1 MRTRKRLIMVLTTI
15 AALVLLVPVLAGLA
29 ITQLPALENLRKQT
43 LERGLSLYWGEAVRI
58 SGPVEVTLWPRLV
71 IRANEVTS
79 TTDGTAPARAEQL
92 RILLARWTRLPF
104 EPPLFAIGVTR
115 AHFQFALASQSNAAP
130 GSVLS
135 SPVAF
140 FSILPRLRLDDVTF
154 DVAAPEDGWEFVL
167 KVDHVLSRLRD
178 GIEFL
183 EADARLNDRPIAFKF
198 QFDREPQPDAPLHLP
213 YGAVLSLT
221 SGSLAVQMTTRSA
234 TAAFDDEL
242 VLETTASTSSIADL
256 LSIAGIARTVDGT
269 AELKGQILSL
279 PQRLAI
285 RDLVLESHF
294 AGGTTSRITGGI
306 DDLSDWTG
314 VDIKVEA
321 DMSAAGTPA
330 DATSPDDVAITRMDG
345 HFRDGPEGLMLA
357 DATVDTNAFSQ
368 SLQEI
373 GPITVDA
380 IRRDEAGHLSLKG
393 INLKA
398 NPGPKPLF
406 HLRGD
411 IQDVLGWSGI
421 ALDGTFDLPLSDILS
436 VPAPAKDMLGRLSGT
451 VSLADP
457 RGSLEIR
464 NLEAQVKGGALT
476 ATVRLD
482 PAPQGSAAASAL
494 DLTLKVPRLGP
505 LMEAL
510 GTPSSFDGALSYDGS
525 FQRGTN
531 GATARG
537 TLILG
542 ETDVKGALTATAR
555 PPRIEVSGELTSN
568 RIAADQVL
576 ALFEGLEDAARAPN
590 VKFAGA
596 TLKQGVQPQDL
607 ARRTDLDIALKAER
621 VEGIGRTA
629 TGLTAR
635 LHMDEGRFR
644 ADPVSLSLG
653 AGRIKGALTAMGDG
667 RFGAKG
673 TGEGWPLSD
682 LVGPSAP
689 FSISGTASFSFD
701 VTAGI
706 APADPVRTLDGS
718 LTARIHNGRL
728 GTGMLDLAGLG
739 LLGGIFNPA
748 VLSGET
754 HLRCV
759 LIPLKIE
766 KGVAQTSPAIVL
778 ETDNV
783 EADAHGKIDLPRGTI
798 SLSVVPRPLNG
809 GAGSE
814 GYPFTISGP
823 LSSPKVDLGAA
834 RAHAHPRRAAECRN

>member
-1 MRTRKRLIMVLTTI
+1 MRRRLTLVLCAL
-15 AALVLLVPVLAGLA
+15 AALIVLAPLAAGLA
-29 ITQLPALENLRKQT
+29 ITQLPALEGLRKQV
-43 LERGLSLYWGEAVRI
+43 LERGLSLYWGEAVRVG
-58 SGPVEVTLWPRLV
+58 GPIEVRLWPRLV
-71 IRANEVTS
+71 ITANEVSS
-79 TTDGTAPARAEQL
+79 TTDGSAPARAEEL
-92 RILLARWTRLPF
+92 RILLARWERLPF
-104 EPPLFAIGVTR
+104 QPPLFAVGVTR

-130 GSVLS
+130 GSLLA

-154 DVAAPEDGWEFVL
+154 DVAAPADGWQFILE
-167 KVDHVLSRLRD
+167 VDHVLSRLRD
-178 GIEFL
+178 GVEYL
-183 EADARLNDRPIAFKF
+183 EANARLNARPIAFKF
-198 QFDREPQPDAPLHLP
+198 QFDREPQPGAPLHLP

-221 SGSLAVQMTTRSA
+221 SGAASVQMTTRSA
-234 TAAFDDEL
+234 KATFDDEL
-242 VLETTASTSSIADL
+242 ILDTEATTSSIADL

-269 AELKGQILSL
+269 ATLKGQLLSL
-279 PQRLAI
+279 PQRLAF
-285 RDLVLESHF
+285 RDLVLETRF
-294 AGGTTSRITGGI
+294 TGGATSRITGTI
-306 DDLSDWTG
+306 DDLSDWSG
-314 VDIKVEA
+314 VDIQVAA
-321 DMSAAGTPA
+321 DMTNAETAASATAPN
-330 DATSPDDVAITRMDG
+330 DVAITRMEG

-368 SLQEI
+368 SLREI

-380 IRRDEAGHLSLKG
+380 IRRDEAGHLSLRG

-398 NPGPKPLF
+398 NPGPTPLF

-411 IQDVLGWSGI
+411 IQDLLGWSGI
-421 ALDGTFDLPLSDILS
+421 ALDGSFDLPLSDILS
-436 VPAPAKDMLGRLSGT
+436 VPPPAKDMLGRLSGGVT
-451 VSLADP
+451 LADP

-464 NLEAQVKGGALT
+464 RLEAQVKGGALN
-476 ATVRLD
+476 ASVRLD
-482 PAPQGSAAASAL
+482 PEPKESASGSAL
-494 DLTLKVPRLGP
+494 DLTLKVPRLSP
-505 LMEAL
+505 LLEAL
-510 GTPSSFDGALSYDGS
+510 GTPSSFEGALSYDGA
-525 FQRGTN
+525 FQRTAS

-537 TLILG
+537 TLTLG
-542 ETDVKGALTATAR
+542 ETDVKGALTASAR
-555 PPRIEVSGELTSN
+555 PPRIEVSGDIASN
-568 RIAADQVL
+568 RIVADQVL

-590 VKFAGA
+590 VKIAGA
-596 TLKQGVQPQDL
+596 TLKQGAQPQDL

-621 VEGIGRTA
+621 VDGLGRAA
-629 TGLTAR
+629 TGLSAR
-635 LHMDEGRFR
+635 LRMDDGNFR
-644 ADPVSLSLG
+644 ADPLNMSLG
-653 AGRIKGALTAMGDG
+653 AGRIKGAVTAMGDG

-682 LVGPSAP
+682 FVGPSAP
-689 FSISGTASFSFD
+689 FSIAGTASFSFD

-754 HLRCV
+754 HLRCA

-766 KGVAQTSPAIVL
+766 KGVAQTAPAIVL
-778 ETDNV
+778 ETDHV
-783 EADAHGKIDLPRGTI
+783 EADARGTIDLPRGTL

-823 LSSPKVDLGAA
+823 LSAPKVDLGATRA
-834 RAHAHPRRAAECRN
+834 RAHARRAAECRN